1 MVHSRPIALIP
12 TLSTVAVVTFAILA
26 FGLWFAM
33 SVTPVRA
40 ADQAVAIEDFLFSP
54 QDLTIEVGDTV
65 TWTNLDSVSHTA
77 TSTSGPASFDSGFL
91 ATGDTFSFTF
101 DTAGTYEYFCEPHP
115 NMIGSITVTAAA
127 ATAAPSASA
136 PAASAPS
143 ASAPAASAPAASAPA
158 ASAPAA
164 SVAAASA
171 PAASVAASMGVPNT
185 ATDVAAG
192 APSSAQLSA
201 LFALIAL
208 AGLGALATLR
218 IRRG

>member
-12 TLSTVAVVTFAILA
+12 TLSTVAVATFAILA

-33 SVTPVRA
+33 SATPVRA

-65 TWTNLDSVSHTA
+65 TWTNLDGFSHTA
-77 TSTSGPASFDSGFL
+77 TSTSGPASFDSGNL

-136 PAASAPS
+136 PAVSAPP
-143 ASAPAASAPAASAPA
+143 ASAPAASAPAS
-158 ASAPAA
+158 S
-164 SVAAASA
+164 AAAS
-171 PAASVAASMGVPNT
+171 MVPNT

-208 AGLGALATLR
+208 AGLGALAMLR

>member
-1 MVHSRPIALIP
+1 MKGPIRLHRGLHDPQQEESPVVPSRPIALIP
-12 TLSTVAVVTFAILA
+12 ALSTVAVATFAIFA
-26 FGLWFAM
+26 FGLWFVM
-33 SVTPVRA
+33 SATPVRA

-91 ATGDTFSFTF
+91 AIGDTFSFTF

-136 PAASAPS
+136 PAV
-143 ASAPAASAPAASAPA
+143 SAPASS
-158 ASAPAA
+158 
-164 SVAAASA
+164 AAAS
-171 PAASVAASMGVPNT
+171 MVPNT

-208 AGLGALATLR
+208 AGLGALAMLR

>member
-1 MVHSRPIALIP
+1 
-12 TLSTVAVVTFAILA
+12 
-26 FGLWFAM
+26 
-33 SVTPVRA
+33 VRA

-54 QDLTIEVGDTV
+54 EDLTIEVGDTV
-65 TWTNLDSVSHTA
+65 TWTNLDSFSHTA
-77 TSTSGPASFDSGFL
+77 TSTSGPASFDSGDL
-91 ATGDTFSFTF
+91 ATGATFSFTF
-101 DTAGTYEYFCEPHP
+101 DTAGTYEYFCEIHP

-136 PAASAPS
+136 PAS
-143 ASAPAASAPAASAPA
+143 SAPASS
-158 ASAPAA
+158 
-164 SVAAASA
+164 AAAS
-171 PAASVAASMGVPNT
+171 MVPNT

-192 APSSAQLSA
+192 ASSSAQLSA